1 MLSNTDENQ
10 MEDLSLLIM
19 SLQVS
24 AQNIDPLYIIRLQ
37 LVSCGEQEEIHWKSE
52 RIEGDTYEQLIN

>member
-10 MEDLSLLIM
+10 TEDLSLLTM
-19 SLQVS
+19 PLEVS

-37 LVSCGEQEEIHWKSE
+37 IASMENRRRYIGNLKGLKVIFMNSS
-52 RIEGDTYEQLIN
+52 

>member
-10 MEDLSLLIM
+10 TEDLSLLTM
-19 SLQVS
+19 PLEVS

-37 LVSCGEQEEIHWKSE
+37 IASMKNRRRYIGNLKGLKVIFMNSS
-52 RIEGDTYEQLIN
+52 